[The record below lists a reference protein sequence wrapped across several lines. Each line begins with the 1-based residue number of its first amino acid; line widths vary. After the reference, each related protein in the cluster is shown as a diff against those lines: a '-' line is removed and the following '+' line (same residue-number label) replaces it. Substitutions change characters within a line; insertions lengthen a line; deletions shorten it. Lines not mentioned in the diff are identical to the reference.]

1 MNMRIWAAI
10 HDRWILFV
18 QRVVVGTRLVFKV
31 HWEFRA
37 GFRFA
42 ITCVCAFERYMNRLE
57 VPRSP
62 AVLFIWPIYVLLV
75 ECLIF
80 IASNPDSCALNFL
93 NLRWNPQ
100 FRGLRVSVG
109 HFFVGY
115 CQGFKPVTP
124 KTIIA
129 LSCTVLCFGTQFE
142 TMNRDIWHTEENK
155 IMVMG
160 WYDGIT

>member
-1 MNMRIWAAI
+1 MSSLWSPLLGALEMNMRIWAAI

-62 AVLFIWPIYVLLV
+62 AVLFIWPIYFLLV

-109 HFFVGY
+109 HFFCWVLPGFQTGY
-115 CQGFKPVTP
+115 PENYHCAWLHGALFWDPVWNH
-124 KTIIA
+124 
-129 LSCTVLCFGTQFE
+129 E
-142 TMNRDIWHTEENK
+142 
-155 IMVMG
+155 
-160 WYDGIT
+160 